1 MVSNTKIDCTMFDTI
16 TLKEW
21 LSLNIAT
28 IGSIG
33 IFEFSVNLDIFTTAV
48 TAIGVF
54 ALAFFNFMR
63 GLKIWQEYKKT
74 LKKNKNEE
82 DQ

>member
-1 MVSNTKIDCTMFDTI
+1 MFDTI

-33 IFEFSVNLDIFTTAV
+33 IFEFSINLDIFSTAV
-48 TAIGVF
+48 TAIGVL

-63 GLKIWQEYKKT
+63 GLKIWQEYRKT
-74 LKKNKNEE
+74 IRKNKDDKN
-82 DQ
+82 

>member
-1 MVSNTKIDCTMFDTI
+1 MVSDTKIDCTMFDTI

-28 IGSIG
+28 LGSIG
-33 IFEFSVNLDIFTTAV
+33 IFEFSVNLDIFSTIV

-63 GLKIWQEYKKT
+63 GLKIWQEYKKNIR
-74 LKKNKNEE
+74 KNKDDKN
-82 DQ
+82 

>member
-33 IFEFSVNLDIFTTAV
+33 IFEFSINLDIFSTVV
-48 TAIGVF
+48 TAIGVL

-63 GLKIWQEYKKT
+63 GLKIWQEYRKTIKKR
-74 LKKNKNEE
+74 N
-82 DQ
+82 D

>member
-1 MVSNTKIDCTMFDTI
+1 MVSDTKINCTMFDTI

-33 IFEFSVNLDIFTTAV
+33 IFEFSVNLDIFSTIV
-48 TAIGVF
+48 TAIGVC
-54 ALAFFNFMR
+54 ALAFFNIMR

-74 LKKNKNEE
+74 IRKNKDDKN
-82 DQ
+82 